1 MNFCGNPCNIFKPCV
16 KPPVVVTGPTGPQG
30 PQGPKGDTGATGP
43 AGPTGATGASGAN
56 GVADIITIR
65 ETVTGEPDTEASVT
79 DTYIR
84 K

>member
-30 PQGPKGDTGATGP
+30 PQGPKGDTGATG
-43 AGPTGATGASGAN
+43 TSGAD

-65 ETVTGEPDTEASVT
+65 ETVTGEPDTEARVT